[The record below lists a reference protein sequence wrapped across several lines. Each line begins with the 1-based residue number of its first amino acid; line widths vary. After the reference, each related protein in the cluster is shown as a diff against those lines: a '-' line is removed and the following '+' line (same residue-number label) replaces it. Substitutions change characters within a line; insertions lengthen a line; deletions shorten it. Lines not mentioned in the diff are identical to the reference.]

1 MSDKAK
7 RFELEKGLYAV
18 DTRSGHGDSPSG
30 ISGVADRIHKEI
42 EESFNPDAVK
52 RVDMEEMKKEPTGI
66 RGQSRS
72 PAVRVISTRVSYTSI
87 KTDVTNSMCTVE
99 VATSWRSTWFPS
111 ASVSPL

>member
-42 EESFNPDAVK
+42 EESFNPDAVR
-52 RVDMEEMKKEPTGI
+52 RVDVDKMTKMGEEFTAKMKRNSPKGVIEVGVPNVFELILPDGYKIVKEEEG
-66 RGQSRS
+66 
-72 PAVRVISTRVSYTSI
+72 
-87 KTDVTNSMCTVE
+87 E
-99 VATSWRSTWFPS
+99 
-111 ASVSPL
+111 